1 MGITVTAQTLDRIKA
16 NPQAHAVLLELW
28 ERSFGNNITIT
39 QVQEKLVESNLINTN
54 NKDIEFV
61 ISSIRLNIGSQ

>member
-1 MGITVTAQTLDRIKA
+1 MGITVTAQTLERIKA